1 MAKNRTV
8 SKLIH
13 PIRIKEEQRAL
24 ESCENYTQNF
34 LGQKRKRQVLSC
46 WDKPKKEEITIG
58 SVVGNP
64 VTQ

>member
-1 MAKNRTV
+1 VAWQEIRIGYGITQSVMAKNRTV

-13 PIRIKEEQRAL
+13 PIRIKEKQRAL

-46 WDKPKKEEITIG
+46 
-58 SVVGNP
+58 
-64 VTQ
+64 